1 MNWNPLYFCIV
12 EKYIDI
18 KNQESQKYSLPL
30 DTHDTQSHTCSG
42 ENWEPAYLFLTYL
55 LDLVLCSFNVVM
67 FCNDVI
73 LESGWIRS
81 YQMVG
86 QGIDKFVFSVWGIS
100 KRHSI
105 FFQFVSQVVN
115 IPSIYVSFTTLSIC
129 SGMCCVLSELYKFVI
144 FASDIWRY

>member
-1 MNWNPLYFCIV
+1 MKSTFLIYIFPT
-12 EKYIDI
+12 KYCHSAIT
-18 KNQESQKYSLPL
+18 L
-30 DTHDTQSHTCSG
+30 
-42 ENWEPAYLFLTYL
+42 L
-55 LDLVLCSFNVVM
+55 LDVVLCSFNVVVT

-73 LESGWIRS
+73 LVSGRIWS

-144 FASDIWRY
+144 FASDIWYFNVYLFSLIIFITGL